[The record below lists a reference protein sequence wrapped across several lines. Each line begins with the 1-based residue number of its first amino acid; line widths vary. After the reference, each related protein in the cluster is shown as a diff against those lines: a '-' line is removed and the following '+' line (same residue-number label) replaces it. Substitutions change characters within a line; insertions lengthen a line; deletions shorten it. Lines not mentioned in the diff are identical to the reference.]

1 MTDNPAYTEAVY
13 TAIRRMVCESP
24 DRVPLTDW
32 YAALG
37 KIRNGHD
44 ALSTGAAAF
53 SAPDPDVLCVLR
65 CVTGGKDVFRLPARN
80 GAYLA
85 VVNRSDWD
93 KQLVADIWL
102 DNTGLTTKQLDG
114 LKSLGLTRARCLLTG
129 REFAI
134 ADGLIK
140 FDIPAESAMI
150 FELS

>member
-1 MTDNPAYTEAVY
+1 M
-13 TAIRRMVCESP
+13 
-24 DRVPLTDW
+24 
-32 YAALG
+32 
-37 KIRNGHD
+37 
-44 ALSTGAAAF
+44 
-53 SAPDPDVLCVLR
+53 LR

>member
-1 MTDNPAYTEAVY
+1 MYYGDETGMGGMLDPF
-13 TAIRRMVCESP
+13 
-24 DRVPLTDW
+24 DRGPFTMGARPLTDW

-102 DNTGLTTKQLDG
+102 DNTGLSHEAAG
-114 LKSLGLTRARCLLTG
+114 G
-129 REFAI
+129 
-134 ADGLIK
+134 
-140 FDIPAESAMI
+140 AEVAGG
-150 FELS
+150 